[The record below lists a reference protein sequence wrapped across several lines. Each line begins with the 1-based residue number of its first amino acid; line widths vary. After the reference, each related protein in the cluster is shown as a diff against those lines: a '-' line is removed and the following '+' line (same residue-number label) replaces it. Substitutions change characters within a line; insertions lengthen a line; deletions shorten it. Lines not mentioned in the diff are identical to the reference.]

1 MRMSQLFS
9 QTLREAP
16 NDAEAIS
23 HVLLL
28 RAGFMRQLASGIFSY
43 LPLAQRSLRKIEQI
57 IRSEMDNIGGQEIS
71 MPVVHP
77 ADLWRETGRYF
88 DIDAEMSRFQDRGDR
103 EMVLA
108 MTHEEVV
115 ADLARKEIKSYRQ
128 LPQLVYQLQTKWRD
142 DPRPRSGLIRV
153 REFIMKDSYSLDATE
168 EGLEKQYLAHYQAY
182 FNIFHRCG
190 IPTVAVAADSGIMGG
205 KVSHEYM
212 YLTGVGEDTIVRCSG
227 CDYAANGQVAAF
239 ARTEPAAAEV
249 VAMEKISTP
258 DTKTIEELATL
269 LDIETRQTAKAVF
282 FMGRYKKEEGEG
294 DEERM
299 IFAVI
304 RGDLEVNETKVAN
317 AAGALGLRPAQDDE
331 IKGIG
336 AVAGYASPVGL
347 QDVLV
352 IADESITTA
361 TNLVAGANEE
371 GFHTKNVNYG
381 RDWEATHVTDI
392 ASARE
397 GDTCARCGKELAL
410 TRGVEVGNIFQLG
423 TRFTDALGASFLD
436 ENGKAQSIIMGSYG
450 IGVGRLLACVAEHSH
465 DDGGCVWPITIAP
478 YQVHLVSL
486 AKAEGEA
493 RTAADTLYDELTA
506 VGVEVL
512 YDDRKENPGVKF
524 KDADL
529 IGCPLRVTVGDRG
542 LKNGIMEL
550 KVRTD
555 DGKGEEVPCAD
566 IVAQVEAKLAQLLA
580 AVEQTVVEVVYATQ
594 DSA

>member
-1 MRMSQLFS
+1 MRVSQLFS

-16 NDAEAIS
+16 NDAEATS

-28 RAGFMRQLASGIFSY
+28 RAGYMRQLASGIFSY
-43 LPLAQRSLRKIEQI
+43 LPLAQRSLRKVEDI
-57 IRSEMDNIGGQEIS
+57 IRAEMDAIGGQEIT

-88 DIDAEMSRFQDRGDR
+88 DIDAEMSRFKDRGDR
-103 EMVLA
+103 DMVLA

-115 ADLARKEIKSYRQ
+115 ADLARKEIRSYRQ

-153 REFIMKDSYSLDATE
+153 REFTMKDSYSLDATQQ
-168 EGLEKQYLAHYQAY
+168 GLEAQYLAHYQAY
-182 FNIFHRCG
+182 FNIFNRCG

-212 YLTGVGEDTIVRCSG
+212 YLTGVGEDTIVRCAACGYS
-227 CDYAANGQVAAF
+227 ANGQVAAF
-239 ARTEPAAAEV
+239 RRSDPVAAEPAA
-249 VAMEKISTP
+249 MEKVATP
-258 DTKTIEELATL
+258 DTRTIEDLASL
-269 LDIETRQTAKAVF
+269 LGIEARQTAKAVF
-282 FMGRYKKEEGEG
+282 FMGRFKKEDGEG

-304 RGDLEVNETKVAN
+304 RGDLDVNETKVAN

-331 IKGIG
+331 ITAIG
-336 AVAGYASPVGL
+336 AVAGYASPIGL
-347 QDVLV
+347 ADVV
-352 IADESITTA
+352 IIADTSIPGA
-361 TNLVAGANEE
+361 VNLVSGANEE
-371 GFHTKNVNYG
+371 GYHQLNVNYG
-381 RDWEATHVTDI
+381 RDWKAAQVADI

-397 GDTCARCGKELAL
+397 GDGCDRCGKPLAL

-423 TRFTDALGASFLD
+423 SRFTDALGASFLD

-465 DDGGCVWPITIAP
+465 DDGGLIWPITVAP
-478 YQVHLVSL
+478 YHVHLVSL
-486 AKAEGEA
+486 AKADGEA
-493 RTAADTLYDELTA
+493 RSAAEALYAELTA
-506 VGVEVL
+506 CGVEVL

-524 KDADL
+524 NDADL
-529 IGCPLRVTVGDRG
+529 IGVPVRVTIGDRG

-550 KVRTD
+550 KVRSEE
-555 DGKGEEVPCAD
+555 GKGVEVPVAD
-566 IVAQVEAKLAQLLA
+566 IVAQVQTKLGQLRAAIEA
-580 AVEQTVVEVVYATQ
+580 TVVDVPYEA
-594 DSA
+594 